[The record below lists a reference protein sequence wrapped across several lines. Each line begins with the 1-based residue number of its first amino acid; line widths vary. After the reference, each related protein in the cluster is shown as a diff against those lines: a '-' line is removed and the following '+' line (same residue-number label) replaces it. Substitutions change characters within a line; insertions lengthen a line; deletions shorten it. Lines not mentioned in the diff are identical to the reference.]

1 MSSAPQP
8 LQSDPKVDFYEL
20 LGVSRTSTEKE
31 INTAYKKLAMKYHPD
46 KTRGDEVA
54 AEKFKEIATAY
65 AVLSDPNR
73 RRQYDL
79 SGGDEEAKS
88 ADFMPMDMEGIGNMQ
103 RMVGA
108 LIGKLG
114 VPIQTSIAQSSLAE
128 AYDLCQN
135 SGLSASNPR
144 LLPMEFGVE
153 YKGTVE
159 KQQSLFFM
167 VSVTEEMA
175 RDGLVLRCMSTN
187 KSRFKLVLFD
197 NAGKARFQEESSTSN
212 REGYTMCSLLFA
224 PYEVSNVADGINIA
238 GLKGDDVPP
247 IFHRLDLFQVT
258 RRQLEAGD
266 HLVCVYGDN
275 WLRAASFSLMAIP
288 LSARAT
294 EEQDSIKSVDA
305 QLVAQREQ
313 LKAFK
318 PEYLEAKA
326 KWEATLGKL
335 EELTTHTTELVR
347 AREVVYDQ
355 LVGASLSTYAAS
367 EQAAASAAR
376 RGAADD
382 GPFGRVNVNSEL
394 KKRKSRR
401 SGSGSAGGGGGG
413 WGGGGGGGGG
423 GVGIFGGLF

>member
-1 MSSAPQP
+1 MASAAQP
-8 LQSDPKVDFYEL
+8 LESDPNVDFYVL
-20 LGVSRTSTEKE
+20 LGVSRTATEKE

-46 KTRGDEVA
+46 RTRGDEVA

-79 SGGDEEAKS
+79 SGGDEEAKG
-88 ADFMPMDMEGIGNMQ
+88 ADYTPMDMEGIGSMG
-103 RMVGA
+103 RVVGA

-114 VPIQTSIAQSSLAE
+114 VPIQTSIAQSSLSE
-128 AYDLCQN
+128 AYELCQN
-135 SGLSASNPR
+135 SGLSKSNPK

-153 YKGTVE
+153 YKGSVE

-167 VSVTEEMA
+167 INVSEQMA

-197 NAGKARFQEESSTSN
+197 TAGKARFQEESSTTSN

-224 PYEVSNVADGINIA
+224 PYEVSNVADTINFT
-238 GLKGDDVPP
+238 GLKGGEELPP

-258 RRQLEAGD
+258 RRELEAGD
-266 HLVCVYGDN
+266 HLIGVYGDN

-288 LSARAT
+288 LSSKAK
-294 EEQDSIKSVDA
+294 EEEASVASVDA

-347 AREVVYDQ
+347 AREVIYDQ
-355 LVGASLSTYAAS
+355 LVATSLSAYAS
-367 EQAAASAAR
+367 SDEAAASSAR
-376 RGAADD
+376 RGVPADGAV
-382 GPFGRVNVNSEL
+382 GPPINVNTAL
-394 KKRKSRR
+394 KKRRAGKTS
-401 SGSGSAGGGGGG
+401 SSSSSSSSAGGGS
-413 WGGGGGGGGG
+413 GGGGL
-423 GVGIFGGLF
+423 FGRLF

>member
-1 MSSAPQP
+1 MASAPQP
-8 LQSDPKVDFYEL
+8 LESDPKVDFYVL
-20 LGVSRTSTEKE
+20 LGVSRSSTEKE

-46 KTRGDEVA
+46 KTRGDEAA

-88 ADFMPMDMEGIGNMQ
+88 ADYTPMDMEGIGSMG
-103 RMVGA
+103 RVVGA

-114 VPIQTSIAQSSLAE
+114 VPIQTSIAQSSLSE
-128 AYDLCQN
+128 A
-135 SGLSASNPR
+135 
-144 LLPMEFGVE
+144 
-153 YKGTVE
+153 
-159 KQQSLFFM
+159 
-167 VSVTEEMA
+167 VTEEMA

-197 NAGKARFQEESSTSN
+197 NAGKARFQEESSTTSA

-224 PYEVSNVADGINIA
+224 PYEVSNVADTINIP
-238 GLKGDDVPP
+238 GLKGEEAPP

-266 HLVCVYGDN
+266 HLVGVYGDN

-294 EEQDSIKSVDA
+294 EEQASVVSVDA

-355 LVGASLSTYAAS
+355 LVGASLSAYAAS
-367 EQAAASAAR
+367 EEAAASSAR
-376 RGAADD
+376 RGVPAD
-382 GPFGRVNVNSEL
+382 GSFGAPINVNNAL
-394 KKRKSRR
+394 KRRKSGR
-401 SGSGSAGGGGGG
+401 SGS
-413 WGGGGGGGGG
+413 GGGGGGGS
-423 GVGIFGGLF
+423 GGLFGRLF